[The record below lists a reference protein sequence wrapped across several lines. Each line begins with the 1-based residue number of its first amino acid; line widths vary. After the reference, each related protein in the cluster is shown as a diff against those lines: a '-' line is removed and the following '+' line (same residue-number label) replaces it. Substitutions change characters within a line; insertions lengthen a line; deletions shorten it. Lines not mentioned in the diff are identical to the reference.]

1 MKVQEFYK
9 EFINQAVQLGLPTL
23 LSGLSLYLDKEIDA
37 LDSLLKIEVNKT
49 LKDYWTDRKEQFLK
63 LEGQIDCTLDVVTE
77 KVVKDYDSKSTD

>member
-63 LEGQIDCTLDVVTE
+63 LEDQIDCTLDVVTE

>member
-9 EFINQAVQLGLPTL
+9 EFVNQAVQLGLSTL

-37 LDSLLKIEVNKT
+37 LNDLLKIEVDKT
-49 LKDYWTDRKEQFLK
+49 LKDYWTNKKEQFLK
-63 LEGQIDCTLDVVTE
+63 LESQIDYSLDVITK